1 MGYIE
6 ETGAAQHLRD
16 ARITAIY
23 EGTTAIQAN
32 DLIGR
37 KIAREKA
44 VTIKAVM
51 AEMRT
56 VAGQLD
62 DDLSVIGARLNV
74 AVDALE
80 KAVLWIVDHFA
91 AEPKAVHAG
100 AVPFL
105 YLMGIVSGGWQL
117 GRSALVARD
126 QMRAGDSD
134 PFWAAKLATARF
146 FADHQLT
153 QAAGLAQS
161 VIEGHASLQAIPD
174 ECF

>member
-37 KIAREKA
+37 KIAREKG
-44 VTIKAVM
+44 VTVM
-51 AEMRT
+51 AVIADMRS
-56 VAGQLD
+56 AAAQLD
-62 DDLSVIGARLNV
+62 GDLGAIGARQNA

-80 KAVLWIVDHFA
+80 KAVSWIVANFSTD
-91 AEPKAVHAG
+91 PKAAHAG

-105 YLMGIVSGGWQL
+105 YLFGIVAGGWQM
-117 GRSALVARD
+117 GRAAVIARSKI
-126 QMRAGDSD
+126 AVGETD
-134 PFWAAKLATARF
+134 PFWAAKLATTRF
-146 FADHQLT
+146 YADHFLT
-153 QAAGLAQS
+153 QAAGLAES
-161 VIEGHASLQAIPD
+161 VVAGAAGTLELADDS
-174 ECF
+174 F